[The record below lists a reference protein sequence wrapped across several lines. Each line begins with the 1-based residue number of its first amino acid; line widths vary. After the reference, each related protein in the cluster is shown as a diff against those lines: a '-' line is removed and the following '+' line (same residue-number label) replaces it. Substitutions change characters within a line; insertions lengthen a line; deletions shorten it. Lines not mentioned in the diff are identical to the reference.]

1 MSDVSRT
8 EHKLVLLYY
17 RGPKHMIDSPRKR
30 EQVAVLHHGVEAS
43 MHTNASMGQK
53 EANKGSDS
61 MMAIKAMLSSVAA
74 SSATC
79 N

>member
-1 MSDVSRT
+1 
-8 EHKLVLLYY
+8 
-17 RGPKHMIDSPRKR
+17 
-30 EQVAVLHHGVEAS
+30 VLHHGVEAS